1 MTDSLIGLI
10 EKALQNGLPGAPAQA
25 LMAPSVSPPGKM
37 DFDTSNPRSSGVM
50 ILLFPTEEGISTV
63 FIHRTHWGPHG
74 GQISFPGGKKEPA
87 DADLVATAYR
97 ESEEEIGINPNRIR
111 TIGLLTPLYVPYS
124 NYHIQPV
131 VAYTGSQPSFIPD
144 NKEVESILI
153 VTLDRLFHPDNRK
166 TMILKRLGMKITAPY
181 YDAGGHNVWGATA
194 MIMSEFEVVLTS
206 CIS

>member
-10 EKALQNGLPGAPAQA
+10 EKALQNGLPGAAAQA
-25 LMAPSVSPPGKM
+25 LMAPSLRPPGKM

-50 ILLFPTEEGISTV
+50 ILLFPTEEGISTA

-74 GQISFPGGKKEPA
+74 GQISLPGGKKEPA

-97 ESEEEIGINPNRIR
+97 ESEEEIGIRPDRVR

-131 VAYTGSQPSFIPD
+131 VACTGTQPSFVPD
-144 NKEVESILI
+144 KKEVESILI
-153 VTLDRLFHPDNRK
+153 APLDKLFHPDNRK
-166 TMILKRLGMKITAPY
+166 TMILKRLGLEITAPY
-181 YDAGGHNVWGATA
+181 YDADGHNVWGATA